1 MAPRRLSWLLVYL
14 LISWTIGGVP
24 AGAQEAV
31 SVRADKARYEQ
42 LNQTVPVIG
51 RLVALERGEIAARE
65 AGAVDKVLVDV
76 GDRVK
81 AGDVLAILDADRVRA
96 ERDLR
101 AAEVVA
107 AEAQVA
113 AMRAEL
119 GLERQELTRAEQLRG
134 SPAFSE
140 ARFADQRQEVRMA
153 EAKLAQQ
160 QAAVAMSQ
168 AQLRLSEIALS
179 DMEVRAPF
187 AGVVTRRHA
196 DVGTRLDEGEPVVS
210 LIDDRRLEIEVDVPA
225 VNIGGLTPGS
235 EVSVR
240 LDDVPVVAT
249 VRAILPVE
257 NALTRTRT
265 VRLRSDFTDI
275 PHLVADQTVVVNV
288 PSGPPRIA
296 LSVHKDAVLFRNG
309 GAYVFVV
316 AAAAEDGETD
326 GGAYNG
332 KADLRRV
339 RLGEAVGNRFEVIEG
354 LKENDNVVIRGNE
367 RLRPGQMLSL
377 DDGRTG

>member
-1 MAPRRLSWLLVYL
+1 MAPRKLSRLFVCL
-14 LISWTIGGVP
+14 LISWTLGGVS
-24 AGAQEAV
+24 AGAQDAV
-31 SVRADKARYEQ
+31 NVRADKARYEQ

-51 RLVALERGEIAARE
+51 RLVALERGDIAARE

-119 GLERQELTRAEQLRG
+119 DLKRQELTRAERLRG

-140 ARFADQRQEVRMA
+140 ARFTDQRQEVRMA
-153 EAKLAQQ
+153 EARLAQQ
-160 QAAVAMSQ
+160 QAAVAMSK
-168 AQLRLSEIALS
+168 AQLRLTNIAVRDLEI
-179 DMEVRAPF
+179 RAPF
-187 AGVVTRRHA
+187 DGVVTRRHA
-196 DVGTRLDEGEPVVS
+196 DVGTRLDTGDPVVS

-225 VNIGGLTPGS
+225 ANIGGLTPGGD
-235 EVSVR
+235 VSVR
-240 LDDVPVVAT
+240 LDNVPVVAT

-265 VRLRSDFTDI
+265 VRLRSDFSGI
-275 PHLVADQTVVVNV
+275 SHLVADQSVVVNV

-316 AAAAEDGETD
+316 APGDENADEK
-326 GGAYNG
+326 GGKHGG
-332 KADLRRV
+332 KADLRHV
-339 RLGEAVGNRFEVIEG
+339 RLGEAIGNRFEVVEG
-354 LKENDNVVIRGNE
+354 LKENENVVIRGNE